1 MMRTQVRAMALL
13 AAGFV
18 VFFSGRAAAQAP
30 LAATDAAGFLGAWSL
45 GLETPQGA
53 LTLDLTLKD
62 DGGKVSGSISAAPLM
77 PEPQAITDISKDGGS
92 LVLKYMLDFQGTPVP
107 AKISLVPDGDKWKA
121 NFDFADGQFVM
132 DGSATKK

>member
-1 MMRTQVRAMALL
+1 
-13 AAGFV
+13 
-18 VFFSGRAAAQAP
+18 
-30 LAATDAAGFLGAWSL
+30 LAATDAAAFLGAWSL
-45 GLETPQGA
+45 GLDTPQGA

-77 PEPQAITDISKDGGS
+77 PEPQAITDIAKDGGS

-121 NFDFADGQFVM
+121 NFDFADGQFIV
-132 DGSATKK
+132 DGTATKK